1 MVHTGLEFLATH
13 LLNAGNINMSH
24 HTQLCNLFL
33 LHVHADVHA
42 TLMCGHI
49 HVYALY
55 VTLHFQSGS
64 LKETCAH
71 QLAKLAGHRA
81 PSSTRVA
88 QTCASRLGFYLAPAG
103 KLKQE
108 QLKFDTSLTI

>member
-33 LHVHADVHA
+33 LHVHADMHA
-42 TLMCGHI
+42 ALMCGHI

-55 VTLHFQSGS
+55 VTLHFQSGP

-71 QLAKLAGHRA
+71 QLAKLAGH
-81 PSSTRVA
+81 
-88 QTCASRLGFYLAPAG
+88 
-103 KLKQE
+103 
-108 QLKFDTSLTI
+108 

>member
-13 LLNAGNINMSH
+13 LLNAGNINMSY

-33 LHVHADVHA
+33 LHVHADMHA
-42 TLMCGHI
+42 ALMCGYI

-55 VTLHFQSGS
+55 VTLHFQPGP

-71 QLAKLAGHRA
+71 QMAKLAGHRA
-81 PSSTRVA
+81 PSITRVA
-88 QTCASRLGFYLAPAG
+88 YRHVPALLA
-103 KLKQE
+103 
-108 QLKFDTSLTI
+108 FT